1 MDWCGPLFHCRD
13 ELGDKRRN
21 LLLAFLRVPSAMI
34 RYVVEGNLTAPE
46 RLMMLTRWKSLVA
59 SYSNGSVRHHNP
71 RARPAIQIT
80 TPDSEDWH

>member
-1 MDWCGPLFHCRD
+1 
-13 ELGDKRRN
+13 
-21 LLLAFLRVPSAMI
+21 MI
-34 RYVVEGNLTAPE
+34 RNVVEGNLTAPE